1 MTFKHLTLAL
11 ACAMAVSGCSLI
23 PDYQQPAAP
32 IAGVWPQGQAY
43 AQQPSQQ
50 QASAELGW
58 EQFFRDPA
66 LQQLLQ
72 VALDNNRDLR
82 QAALNVEAFRAQY
95 RIQRAELFPSVG
107 VDASGI
113 RQKLPADLS
122 RSGERSIESQ
132 YGVTVGVSAYEL
144 DLFGRVSSLDRA
156 TLETYLASEEAQ
168 RSVQISLIGDVA
180 TAYLTL
186 RTDQGLLQLTRETLA
201 SYDESLALVQSSH
214 DAGIASSLDVRQ
226 ARSLVEQ
233 ARGHLAR
240 YTRQVAQ
247 DQNLLRLLLGS
258 ELPALPERFDE
269 QQFAAL
275 PVGMP
280 ADLLLRRPDIRA
292 AEHNLLAANAN
303 IGAARAAFFPSVRLT
318 ANAGTLSS
326 DMNGL
331 FEAGSG
337 SWSFVPQINIPIFTA
352 GRLEANLDYA
362 EVQKDINVV
371 QYEKAIQ
378 TAFREVADGLAARG
392 TFGEQ
397 LQAQRDLTL
406 TTQEY
411 FDLARQ
417 RYQEGVDNY
426 LTVLDAQRELF
437 TAQQGLLTDRL
448 QQMSSEVAL
457 FKALGGG
464 WIRDVPAREK
474 TSRPESGGF
483 R

>member
-11 ACAMAVSGCSLI
+11 ACAVTVQGCSLI
-23 PDYQQPAAP
+23 PDYQRPGAP
-32 IAGVWPQGQAY
+32 IAEAWPQGQAY
-43 AQQPSQQ
+43 GQTSSQQ
-50 QASAELGW
+50 QTNAELGW

-66 LQQLLQ
+66 LQRLLQ

-107 VDASGI
+107 VDASGS

-122 RSGERSIESQ
+122 RSGERGIESQ

-144 DLFGRVSSLDRA
+144 DLFGRVRSLDRA

-331 FEAGSG
+331 FEGGSG

-397 LQAQRDLTL
+397 LKAQRDLTV
-406 TTQEY
+406 TSQEY
-411 FDLARQ
+411 FELARQ
-417 RYQEGVDNY
+417 RYDEGVDNY
-426 LTVLDAQRELF
+426 LVVLDAQRELF

-448 QQMSSEVAL
+448 EQLSSEVAL

-464 WIRDVPAREK
+464 WLRQVPVK
-474 TSRPESGGF
+474 S
-483 R
+483 

>member
-1 MTFKHLTLAL
+1 MTFKHLTLAV
-11 ACAMAVSGCSLI
+11 ACAMAVPGCSLI

-32 IAGVWPQGQAY
+32 IAQAWPEGQAY
-43 AQQPSQQ
+43 ARQSSQQ
-50 QASAELGW
+50 KASAELGW

-66 LQQLLQ
+66 LQHLLQ

-180 TAYLTL
+180 TAYLIL

-331 FEAGSG
+331 FEGGSG

-448 QQMSSEVAL
+448 KQMSSEVAL

-464 WIRDVPAREK
+464 WIRHVPAGEK
-474 TSRPESGGF
+474 N
-483 R
+483 